1 MTTKKRV
8 KPKGHIDIIIKH
20 LGDAIN
26 ISEGGMSVVIDN
38 PLLIGHKIELD
49 LHLPTLSNDD
59 KQESSNPITLEGE
72 VVWSEYSESLDK
84 HQIGIKFTDI
94 NAHGKETLKSF
105 VEDYT

>member
-8 KPKGHIDIIIKH
+8 KPGGHINITIKH

-26 ISEGGMSVVIDN
+26 ISEGGMGVIIDN

-49 LHLPTLSNDD
+49 LHLPTLSHED
-59 KQESSNPITLEGE
+59 KQESSNPITIQGE
-72 VVWSEYSESLDK
+72 IVWTKYSESLDK

-94 NAHGKETLKSF
+94 NAHGKEILKSF
-105 VEDYT
+105 VEEYT